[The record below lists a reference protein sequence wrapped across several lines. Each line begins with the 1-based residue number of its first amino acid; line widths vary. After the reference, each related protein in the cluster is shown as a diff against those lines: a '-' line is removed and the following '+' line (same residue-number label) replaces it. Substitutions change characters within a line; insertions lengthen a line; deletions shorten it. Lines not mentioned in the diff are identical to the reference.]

1 MEGGKFE
8 NHNIIIEDRKKFVL
22 TGISEVMSFDEE
34 TIMLETSLGR
44 LAIKGAGLRIL
55 NFESQIGD
63 LTGEGKI
70 FALIY
75 TANDSGGGFFSRL
88 FR

>member
-22 TGISEVMSFDEE
+22 TGVSEVVSFDEE
-34 TIMLETSLGR
+34 TIMLETAFGK
-44 LAIKGAGLRIL
+44 LAIRGTGLRIL

-63 LTGEGKI
+63 ITGEGKI

-75 TANDSGGGFFSRL
+75 TANDVGGGFFSRL